1 MPWKGRRQVHRER
14 RSDNERRQTRQSPKS
29 EHQEILQG
37 PLLCHV
43 ASSIAHIINCFLTEP
58 EAYRRKVDSEE
69 EEEEDEGEEEEEEKE
84 EEDEQ
89 VVVVEEEEKNRP
101 VRDEKSAK
109 MWPHKGKTPR
119 GRPPK
124 IRPQQQTT
132 GNRPK
137 EHRSHQ
143 SGGTED
149 LSPAV
154 RRSPRRKEGLKQ
166 TVKEFARQVQVEGQ
180 AEKPTERRSLKLAG
194 SVLDPHVMSSSIESD
209 TSSATHTVR
218 HSPRKNSV
226 SAIKN
231 NTPRKLAD
239 LDSFDLQP
247 LGKRRKLTPEVKK
260 RAYTRAANQS
270 RCVLAVV
277 CGRGCMYVRM
287 LQLYPSSLLPP
298 LPYPDIGAFN

>member
-1 MPWKGRRQVHRER
+1 MKGQVLCFGRRAEGKSTGNGEVTMKG
-14 RSDNERRQTRQSPKS
+14 DRQDRVQRVSIQKYCPAS
-29 EHQEILQG
+29 
-37 PLLCHV
+37 LLCHV
-43 ASSIAHIINCFLTEP
+43 APSIAHIINCFLTEP

-69 EEEEDEGEEEEEEKE
+69 E
-84 EEDEQ
+84 
-89 VVVVEEEEKNRP
+89 NRP

-109 MWPHKGKTPR
+109 IWPHKGKTPS

-166 TVKEFARQVQVEGQ
+166 TVKEFARQVQVEGH

-194 SVLDPHVMSSSIESD
+194 RVLDPHVMSSSIESD

-218 HSPRKNSV
+218 HSPRKNSA

-277 CGRGCMYVRM
+277 CGCGCMYVRM
-287 LQLYPSSLLPP
+287 LQSFTISPPPSSLLCPT
-298 LPYPDIGAFN
+298 LI

>member
-1 MPWKGRRQVHRER
+1 MKGQVLCFGRRAEGKSTGNGEVTMKG
-14 RSDNERRQTRQSPKS
+14 DRQDRVQRVSIKKYCTA
-29 EHQEILQG
+29 

-43 ASSIAHIINCFLTEP
+43 APSIAHIINCFLTEP

-69 EEEEDEGEEEEEEKE
+69 EEEEEEE

-89 VVVVEEEEKNRP
+89 VVVVEEEEENRP

-109 MWPHKGKTPR
+109 IWPHKGKTPS

-166 TVKEFARQVQVEGQ
+166 TVKEFARQVQVEGH

-194 SVLDPHVMSSSIESD
+194 RVLDPHVMSSSIESD

-218 HSPRKNSV
+218 HSPRKNSA

-277 CGRGCMYVRM
+277 CGCGCMYVRM
-287 LQLYPSSLLPP
+287 LQSFTISPPPSSLLCPT
-298 LPYPDIGAFN
+298 LI